1 MILEKRI
8 SSYKTRMILTIN
20 NLNQQD
26 VGSYVCVSGRKR
38 WSEWEADA
46 ENSDLF
52 RHFSL
57 ALLMEASSGGKEI
70 TKTSFNLGLVFLFFS
85 SSKKVI
91 RWVVQTE
98 QLGFEV
104 SEKKSFPQPF
114 FVALRQSESAWLSI
128 NRN

>member
-1 MILEKRI
+1 MFAF
-8 SSYKTRMILTIN
+8 
-20 NLNQQD
+20 Q
-26 VGSYVCVSGRKR
+26 VGRGGVSGKQTRR
-38 WSEWEADA
+38 TQT
-46 ENSDLF
+46 F
-52 RHFSL
+52 FGHFSL

-104 SEKKSFPQPF
+104 SEKKSFP
-114 FVALRQSESAWLSI
+114 
-128 NRN
+128 